1 MKPVR
6 NALVQLSMTMIAAAT
21 QMGGCGGVNGDGS
34 DQANNN
40 ANLTELYLSAGKL
53 SPVFEPNSTS
63 YDVTVDP
70 QQGLI
75 RVIPT
80 AADPGATV
88 RVQGAEVP
96 PGTASDF
103 IPLNEGVN
111 IITVTVTATD
121 GVAIKSYIIIITRRL
136 ASINSDQKI
145 RDVLKKTRITL
156 DRTDE
161 TLESFVDYL
170 RGYTGLDIYIDK
182 MIPVNP
188 DSEKITGKFNDVPLE
203 GVLKLML
210 RQFDCT
216 HYVEN
221 GTVVI
226 TKREEQ
232 E

>member
-1 MKPVR
+1 MKPFR
-6 NALVQLSMTMIAAAT
+6 NALVQLSMTVIAAAT
-21 QMGGCGGVNGDGS
+21 QMGGCGVVNGDGS

-40 ANLTELYLSAGKL
+40 ANLAELYLSAGKL

-63 YDVTVDP
+63 YDVTVDSL
-70 QQGLI
+70 QGLI

-121 GVAIKSYIIIITRRL
+121 GVAIKSYIIITRRL
-136 ASINSDQKI
+136 ASINSDQEI

-161 TLESFVDYL
+161 TLASFVDYL

-188 DSEKITGKFNDVPLE
+188 DSEKITSKFNDFPLE

-210 RQFDCT
+210 PQFDCT